1 MCNIVPPLNFI
12 PQFLASWYIC
22 ISPLRGEPNKTTIN
36 FHTCKFRAPKTGI
49 ATRLENH
56 LKLLGKVKKGKKYM
70 VKTPGEGFKHLLKKG
85 PKNKIFKNS
94 GGNPLHRDAA
104 AF

>member
-1 MCNIVPPLNFI
+1 MCNMVTPLNFI

-36 FHTCKFRAPKTGI
+36 IYIYKFRAPKIGI

-56 LKLLGKVKKGKKYM
+56 IKLLGKVKKGKKYM

-104 AF
+104 VF